1 MRTRVLAIVAALAA
15 MALTSTTA
23 AEAGGRRAYYY
34 DGYYAPRFYRVYDG
48 YPYDPYR
55 YRYEPRRWYPYY
67 NSGYWVPTREL
78 QYRRA
83 CCRPTYH
90 ALPPYYQAWGYP
102 RGVYVQKKWK
112 YRNYAHRHHRH
123 W

>member
-1 MRTRVLAIVAALAA
+1 MRTRVLAIVAALFAV
-15 MALTSTTA
+15 ALTSTTA
-23 AEAGGRRAYYY
+23 AEAGWRRHYY
-34 DGYYAPRFYRVYDG
+34 DGYYA
-48 YPYDPYR
+48 DPYR
-55 YRYEPRRWYPYY
+55 YTYEQRRWYPYY

-83 CCRPTYH
+83 CCRPAYY

-102 RGVYVQKKWK
+102 RGVYVQKGWK
-112 YRNYAHRHHRH
+112 YPRYARRYHRH